1 MLMDRLFRGI
11 GQSNYTI
18 MNKPKLKSVGT
29 AALTFILL
37 LSSCNSLKKLTRE
50 QKGAIVGAAGG
61 AAAGAA
67 IGSKKKNPAVYAIV
81 GSAIGGVAG
90 GIIGKYMDKQARDLE
105 DEIGEIAEIER
116 IEEGIK
122 VTMGSGIL
130 FAFDSHAL
138 SATSKE
144 NIAKLAGVLEKY
156 ESTDILVAGHTDS
169 IGSEAYNQKLSED
182 RADAVAKFL
191 MANGVK
197 KSRLVVMGYGE
208 ESPAYS
214 NETETG
220 QNKNRRVELAI
231 VADENLKKQA
241 ANEANS
247 VAFGSK

>member
-1 MLMDRLFRGI
+1 VGI
-11 GQSNYTI
+11 QNNTI
-18 MNKPKLKSVGT
+18 MKKLKLKSIGA
-29 AALTFILL
+29 AALAITLL
-37 LSSCNSLKKLTRE
+37 FSSCNSLKKLTRE

-122 VTMGSGIL
+122 ITMGSGIL
-130 FAFDSHAL
+130 FDFDSYTL
-138 SATSKE
+138 SATSKQ
-144 NIAKLAGVLEKY
+144 NIAKLAEVLDKY

-169 IGSEAYNQKLSED
+169 IGSDSYNQKLSED
-182 RADAVAKFL
+182 RANAVAAYL

-197 KSRLVVMGYGE
+197 RSRLVVMGYGE

-214 NETETG
+214 NETEAG
-220 QNKNRRVELAI
+220 QDKNRRVELAI